1 MSDSRPTRSTAA
13 PVRERGSAGFAAIR
27 LFCAGVLGCVLLA
40 LSAAG
45 TANATEIKAELAAR
59 LTPAQQRTYLA
70 YREARD
76 AFERAHRTYWS
87 KVNAKRDARRAR
99 RILAQDYAPDDY
111 VLTQPPQYKGPEL
124 PTDIARIVA
133 EMRPAGE
140 APEPLPGVD
149 DFLRHAKEQFS
160 FVPKVTTERDF
171 KRRYA
176 MEALRVGLTKDQVV
190 RVYALETG
198 GNGTYDTLSGINPVT
213 RQGTPKSSALGYAQI
228 LHANSVGAAAKH
240 GDEFAKRLLALAAVP
255 GTPAGRATELR
266 AKAAIMRKMMRVARS
281 VPYEW
286 SVHRRLAST
295 AKGLG
300 IHALNLDADV
310 GPWLQTLKLRDLL
323 EAAAKAG
330 YARLTGAQLE
340 IMNLAGPATGLEM
353 MQPIGRHMPTSN
365 FFSEDGYYRN
375 SIVRERTA
383 QELLLALEERMEANV
398 KNAGS
403 IEFAQVFDEVAR
415 RK

>member
-1 MSDSRPTRSTAA
+1 L
-13 PVRERGSAGFAAIR
+13 AAIR
-27 LFCAGVLGCVLLA
+27 LFCAGVLAVALLA
-40 LSAAG
+40 GPAIKV
-45 TANATEIKAELAAR
+45 ANATEISAELAAR

-76 AFERAHRTYWS
+76 GFDRAHRTYWS
-87 KVNAKRDARRAR
+87 RVNAKRDARKAR
-99 RILAQDYAPDDY
+99 RILAQAYTPDDY
-111 VLTQPPQYKGPEL
+111 VLTQPPVYKGPEL
-124 PTDIARIVA
+124 PADIARIIA
-133 EMRPAGE
+133 ATRPAGE
-140 APEPLPGVD
+140 TPEPLPGVD
-149 DFLRHAKEQFS
+149 DFLKHAKEQFG
-160 FVPKVTTERDF
+160 FVPKVTNERDF
-171 KRRYA
+171 KKRYA
-176 MEALRVGLTKDQVV
+176 VESLRAGLTKDQVL

-228 LHANSVGAAAKH
+228 LHANSIGAAAKH
-240 GDEFAKRLLALAAVP
+240 GDEFAKRLLALAAVT
-255 GTPAGRATELR
+255 GTPANRAAELR
-266 AKAAIMRKMMRVARS
+266 AKAAIVRKMIRVARS

-286 SVHRRLAST
+286 SVHRRLAAT

-310 GPWLQTLKLRDLL
+310 GPWLQVLKLKNLL
-323 EAAAKAG
+323 DTAAKAG
-330 YARLTGAQLE
+330 YAQLTGAQLE

-353 MQPIGRHMPTSN
+353 MEPVGRHMPTAN

-375 SIVRERTA
+375 PIVRERSA

-398 KNAGS
+398 KQPGS

-415 RK
+415 RR